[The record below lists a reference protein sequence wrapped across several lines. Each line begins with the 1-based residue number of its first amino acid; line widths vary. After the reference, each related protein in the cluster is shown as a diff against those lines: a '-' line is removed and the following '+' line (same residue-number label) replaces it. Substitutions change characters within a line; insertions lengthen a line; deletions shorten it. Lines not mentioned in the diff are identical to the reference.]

1 MGEAMQRKRAGL
13 GPRPTPQQAVITDI
27 DEVGKILEMEKQYCD
42 QCADGFPLWPPELLL
57 THFHEKHAGMFWPT
71 TTAEWDAYQADNDLA
86 RRQNYITAY
95 RVKFVFL
102 VLQNR
107 FDLYE
112 KLVAAGVIV
121 APAQG

>member
-1 MGEAMQRKRAGL
+1 MGEAQRRKVLGL
-13 GPRPTPQQAVITDI
+13 TPPAAKKQAVITDI
-27 DEVGKILEMEKQYCD
+27 DEVAKILELEKTYCD
-42 QCADGFPLWPPELLL
+42 QCGGEFPMWPPELINEHL
-57 THFHEKHAGMFWPT
+57 HEKHSGMFWPT
-71 TTAEWDAYQADNDLA
+71 TAAEWDAYQADTDLA
-86 RRQNYITAY
+86 RRRNYVTAF

-107 FDLYE
+107 CDLYQ